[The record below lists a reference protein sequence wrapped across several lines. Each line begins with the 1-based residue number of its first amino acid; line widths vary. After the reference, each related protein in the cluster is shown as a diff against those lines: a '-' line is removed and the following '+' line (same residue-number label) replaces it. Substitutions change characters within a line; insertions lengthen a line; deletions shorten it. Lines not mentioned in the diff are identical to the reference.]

1 MDYKIEERQEVC
13 SVASKLVTLKF
24 TRAVSADQQGEGEIV
39 DFHCNQT
46 STTCET
52 RCTYRMLLND
62 F

>member
-1 MDYKIEERQEVC
+1 MNYTIEERQEVC
-13 SVASKLVTLKF
+13 SVASKLVTLKV
-24 TRAVSADQQGEGEIV
+24 TRVVCTDRQGEGEIV

-46 STTCET
+46 SSTCET